1 MLFKRAFPIVGS
13 LLPIII
19 LKGANKL
26 FRLAKYL
33 KHYKIQSIFGPLF
46 KLIEACFELAVPLI
60 MADIIDTGIRNEDAS
75 YILWRGGILVL
86 LGVLGLTCSL
96 TAQYFAAK
104 ASVGFG
110 QELRTA
116 LFKHINT
123 LSYTEID
130 KLGSH
135 TLVTRMT
142 SDINQAQTGV
152 NMILRLFLRSPFIV
166 LGSVIMAFTIS
177 VRLTLIFLIIS
188 PALAF
193 VIYKIMTSTIPR
205 YKKVQKTLDKTN
217 LITSENL
224 VGTRVV
230 RAFSRQKDEQEEF
243 EKNAEELYKM
253 QVAAGKISAIMN
265 PATYVLVNLAIA
277 AILWFGGKS
286 VDTGSI
292 SQGEVIALLN
302 YMNQILL
309 ALLAVALLVTNIT
322 KMYACAG
329 RINEV
334 FDVHTSV
341 SDEGSTPVSE
351 KSGSPRVE
359 FRNVSFRYS
368 GSGEDTLE
376 DISFTAQKGETVGI
390 IGGTG
395 SGKTS
400 VINLIP
406 RFYDVSQGSVLV
418 DGTDVKSYPFSQ
430 LRHKMGIVPQKAVLF
445 KGSVRDNMRWRDEN
459 ATDEDIWQAL
469 EIAQAKDFV
478 EQKQGQLDFE
488 ILQQGKNLSGG
499 QRQRLT
505 IARALVGK
513 PEILILDDSASAL
526 DLVTDAA
533 LRRAIAEKTQGMTVF
548 IVSQRIS
555 SIRSADKII
564 VLEDGRIAGIGTH
577 SELYKSC
584 GVYKEICL
592 SQLSEKEVAQH
603 G

>member
-1 MLFKRAFPIVGS
+1 M
-13 LLPIII
+13 
-19 LKGANKL
+19 

-33 KHYKIQSIFGPLF
+33 KHYKIQSIFGPVF

-60 MADIIDTGIRNEDAS
+60 MADIIDTGIKNEDAS

-116 LFKHINT
+116 LFKHIGT

-177 VRLTLIFLIIS
+177 VKLTLIFLLIS

-193 VIYKIMTSTIPR
+193 VIYKIMSATIPR
-205 YKKVQKTLDKTN
+205 YKRVQKTLDRTN
-217 LITSENL
+217 LLTSENL
-224 VGTRVV
+224 VGTRVI
-230 RAFSRQKDEQEEF
+230 RAFSRQKDEQQEF
-243 EKNAEELYKM
+243 EKNAEQLRRM
-253 QVAAGKISAIMN
+253 QIVAGRISAVMN

-292 SQGEVIALLN
+292 TQGEVIALLN

-322 KMYACAG
+322 KMYACSA

-334 FDVHTSV
+334 FDVSTTI
-341 SDEGSTPVSE
+341 SDDGNTTVAAD
-351 KSGSPRVE
+351 KSAPTVE
-359 FRNVSFRYS
+359 FRGVSFAYA
-368 GSGEDTLE
+368 GAGENTLE
-376 DISFTAQKGETVGI
+376 DISFTAAKGETIGI

-395 SGKTS
+395 SGKSS
-400 VINLIP
+400 VVNLIP
-406 RFYDVSQGSVLV
+406 RFYDATSGSVLV
-418 DGTDVKSYPFSQ
+418 DGTDVKSYPFAQ
-430 LRHKMGIVPQKAVLF
+430 LRSKIGIVPQKAVLF
-445 KGSVRDNMRWRDEN
+445 KGSVRDNMRFRDEN
-459 ATDEDIWQAL
+459 STDDDIWQAL

-478 EQKQGQLDFE
+478 QQKQGKLGFE

-533 LRRAIAEKTQGMTVF
+533 LRKAIAEKTQGMTVF

-555 SIRSADKII
+555 SIRNADRII

-577 SELYKSC
+577 AELFRTC

-592 SQLSEKEVAQH
+592 SQLSEKEVAQY

>member
-1 MLFKRAFPIVGS
+1 M
-13 LLPIII
+13 
-19 LKGANKL
+19 

-33 KHYKIQSIFGPLF
+33 KHYKIQSIFGPVF

-60 MADIIDTGIRNEDAS
+60 MADIIDTGIKNEDAS

-116 LFKHINT
+116 LFKHIGT

-177 VRLTLIFLIIS
+177 VKLTLIFLLIS

-193 VIYKIMTSTIPR
+193 VIYKIMSATIPR
-205 YKKVQKTLDKTN
+205 YKRVQKTLDRTN
-217 LITSENL
+217 LLTSENL
-224 VGTRVV
+224 VGTRVI
-230 RAFSRQKDEQEEF
+230 RAFSRQKDEQQEF
-243 EKNAEELYKM
+243 EKNAEQLRRM
-253 QVAAGKISAIMN
+253 QIVAGRISAVMN

-292 SQGEVIALLN
+292 TQGEVIALLN

-322 KMYACAG
+322 KMYACSA

-334 FDVHTSV
+334 FDVSTTI
-341 SDEGSTPVSE
+341 SDDGNTTVTADP
-351 KSGSPRVE
+351 KAPTVE
-359 FRNVSFRYS
+359 FRGVSFAYA
-368 GSGEDTLE
+368 GAGENTLE
-376 DISFTAQKGETVGI
+376 DISFTAAKGETIGI

-395 SGKTS
+395 SGKSS
-400 VINLIP
+400 VVNLIP
-406 RFYDVSQGSVLV
+406 RFYDTSSGSVLV
-418 DGTDVKSYPFSQ
+418 DGTDVKSYPFAQ
-430 LRHKMGIVPQKAVLF
+430 LRSKIGIVPQKAVLF
-445 KGSVRDNMRWRDEN
+445 KGTVRDNMRFRDEN
-459 ATDEDIWQAL
+459 ATDDDIWQAL

-478 EQKQGQLDFE
+478 QQKQGKLGFE

-533 LRRAIAEKTQGMTVF
+533 LRKAIAEKTQGMTVF

-555 SIRSADKII
+555 SIRNADRII
-564 VLEDGRIAGIGTH
+564 VLEDGKIAGIGTH
-577 SELYKSC
+577 AELFRTC

-592 SQLSEKEVAQH
+592 SQLSEKEVAQY

>member
-1 MLFKRAFPIVGS
+1 M
-13 LLPIII
+13 
-19 LKGANKL
+19 
-26 FRLAKYL
+26 FRLARFL
-33 KHYKIQSIFGPLF
+33 KNYKIQSIFGPLF

-60 MADIIDTGIRNEDAS
+60 MADIIDTGIKNEDSS
-75 YILWRGGILVL
+75 YILWRAGLLVL

-110 QELRTA
+110 KELRSA

-123 LSYTEID
+123 LSYAEID
-130 KLGSH
+130 RLGSH

-152 NMILRLFLRSPFIV
+152 NMVLRLFLRSPFIV

-177 VRLTLIFLIIS
+177 VKLTLIFLIMS

-193 VIYKIMTSTIPR
+193 VIYKIMSATIPR
-205 YKKVQKTLDKTN
+205 FKKVQSTLDKAN
-217 LITSENL
+217 LQTSENL
-224 VGTRVV
+224 TGTRVV

-243 EKNAEELYKM
+243 EKNTEQLRIM
-253 QVAAGKISAIMN
+253 QITAGRISAVMN
-265 PATYVLVNLAIA
+265 PATYVLVNLSIA

-292 SQGEVIALLN
+292 TQGEVIALLN

-322 KMYACAG
+322 RMYACAS

-341 SDEGSTPVSE
+341 SDEGNTAVPE
-351 KSGSPRVE
+351 DKSAPKVE
-359 FRNVSFRYS
+359 FRNVSFCYA
-368 GSGEDTLE
+368 GSGENTLD
-376 DISFTAQKGETVGI
+376 DITFAVQKGETVGI

-395 SGKTS
+395 AGKSS

-406 RFYDVSQGSVLV
+406 RFYDATSGSVLV
-418 DGTDVKSYPFSQ
+418 DGTDVKLYPFSQ
-430 LRHKMGIVPQKAVLF
+430 LRGKIGIVPQKAVLF
-445 KGSVRDNMRWRDEN
+445 KGTVRENMRWRDEN
-459 ATDEDIWQAL
+459 ATDEQIWNAL
-469 EIAQAKDFV
+469 EIAQAKDFIL
-478 EQKQGQLDFE
+478 QKQGQLDYG

-505 IARALVGK
+505 IARALVGD

-526 DLVTDAA
+526 DLATDAA
-533 LRRAIAEKTQGMTVF
+533 LRRSIAEKTEGMTVF

-564 VLEDGRIAGIGTH
+564 VLDDGRIAGIGTH
-577 SELYKSC
+577 MQLYKTC
-584 GVYKEICL
+584 EVYKEICL

>member
-1 MLFKRAFPIVGS
+1 M
-13 LLPIII
+13 
-19 LKGANKL
+19 
-26 FRLAKYL
+26 FRLARFL
-33 KHYKIQSIFGPLF
+33 KHYKIQSIFGPVF

-75 YILWRGGILVL
+75 YILWRGGLLVL

-116 LFKHINT
+116 LFKHIGT

-177 VRLTLIFLIIS
+177 VKLTLIFLLIS

-193 VIYKIMTSTIPR
+193 VIYKIMSATIPR
-205 YKKVQKTLDKTN
+205 YKRVQKTLDRTS
-217 LITSENL
+217 LLTSENL
-224 VGTRVV
+224 VGTRVI

-243 EKNAEELYKM
+243 EKNAEQLRRM
-253 QVAAGKISAIMN
+253 QITAGRISAVMN

-292 SQGEVIALLN
+292 TQGEVIALLN

-334 FDVHTSV
+334 FDVSTTV
-341 SDEGSTPVSE
+341 SDEGNTTVTANLSAPA
-351 KSGSPRVE
+351 VE
-359 FRNVSFRYS
+359 FCDVSFAYA
-368 GSGEDTLE
+368 GSGENTLE
-376 DISFTAQKGETVGI
+376 GITFTAKKGETIGI

-395 SGKTS
+395 SGKSS

-406 RFYDVSQGSVLV
+406 RFYDATAGSVLV
-418 DGTDVKSYPFSQ
+418 DGTDVKAYPFAQ
-430 LRHKMGIVPQKAVLF
+430 LRSKIGIVPQKAVLF
-445 KGSVRDNMRWRDEN
+445 KGSVRDNMRFRDEN
-459 ATDEDIWQAL
+459 ASDEEIWQAL

-478 EQKQGQLDFE
+478 EQKPGGLDFE

-505 IARALVGK
+505 IARALVGR
-513 PEILILDDSASAL
+513 PGILILDDSASAL

-533 LRRAIAEKTQGMTVF
+533 LRKAIAEKTDGMTVF

-555 SIRSADKII
+555 SIKNADKII
-564 VLEDGRIAGIGTH
+564 VLEDGKTAGIGTH
-577 SELYKSC
+577 AELFGSC
-584 GVYKEICL
+584 DVYKEICL
-592 SQLSEKEVAQH
+592 SQLSEKEVQQY

>member
-1 MLFKRAFPIVGS
+1 M
-13 LLPIII
+13 
-19 LKGANKL
+19 
-26 FRLAKYL
+26 FRLARFL
-33 KHYKIQSIFGPLF
+33 KNYKIQSIFGPLF

-60 MADIIDTGIRNEDAS
+60 MADIIDTGIKNEDSS
-75 YILWRGGILVL
+75 YILWRAGLLVL

-110 QELRTA
+110 KELRSA

-123 LSYTEID
+123 LSYAEID
-130 KLGSH
+130 RLGSH

-177 VRLTLIFLIIS
+177 VKLTLIFLIMS

-193 VIYKIMTSTIPR
+193 VIYKIMSATIPR
-205 YKKVQKTLDKTN
+205 FKKVQSTLDKAN
-217 LITSENL
+217 LQTSENL
-224 VGTRVV
+224 TGTRVV

-243 EKNAEELYKM
+243 EKNTEQLRIM
-253 QVAAGKISAIMN
+253 QITAGRISAVMN
-265 PATYVLVNLAIA
+265 PATYVLVNLSIA

-292 SQGEVIALLN
+292 TQGEVIALLN

-322 KMYACAG
+322 RMYACAS

-341 SDEGSTPVSE
+341 SDEGNTAVHE
-351 KSGSPRVE
+351 DKSAPRVE
-359 FRNVSFRYS
+359 FRNVSFCYA
-368 GSGEDTLE
+368 GSGENTL
-376 DISFTAQKGETVGI
+376 DNITFAVQKGETVGI

-395 SGKTS
+395 AGKSS

-406 RFYDVSQGSVLV
+406 RFYDATSGSVLV
-418 DGTDVKSYPFSQ
+418 DGTDVKLYPFSQ
-430 LRHKMGIVPQKAVLF
+430 LRGKIGIVPQKAVLF
-445 KGSVRDNMRWRDEN
+445 KGTVRENMRWRDEN
-459 ATDEDIWQAL
+459 ATDEQIWNAL
-469 EIAQAKDFV
+469 EIAQAKDFIL
-478 EQKQGQLDFE
+478 QKQGQLDYG

-505 IARALVGK
+505 IARALVGD

-526 DLVTDAA
+526 DLATDAA
-533 LRRAIAEKTQGMTVF
+533 LRRSIAEKTEGMTVF

-564 VLEDGRIAGIGTH
+564 VLDDGRIAGMGTH
-577 SELYKSC
+577 MQLYKTC
-584 GVYKEICL
+584 EVYKEICL

>member
-1 MLFKRAFPIVGS
+1 M
-13 LLPIII
+13 
-19 LKGANKL
+19 
-26 FRLAKYL
+26 FRLARFL
-33 KHYKIQSIFGPLF
+33 KNYKIQSIFGPLF

-60 MADIIDTGIRNEDAS
+60 MADIIDTGIKNEDSS
-75 YILWRGGILVL
+75 YILWRAGLLVL

-110 QELRTA
+110 KELRSA

-123 LSYTEID
+123 LSYAEID
-130 KLGSH
+130 RLGSH

-152 NMILRLFLRSPFIV
+152 NMVLRLFLRSPFIV

-177 VRLTLIFLIIS
+177 VKLTLIFLIMS

-193 VIYKIMTSTIPR
+193 VIYKIMSATIPR
-205 YKKVQKTLDKTN
+205 FKKVQSTLDKAN
-217 LITSENL
+217 LQTSENL
-224 VGTRVV
+224 TGTRVV

-243 EKNAEELYKM
+243 EKNTEQLRIM
-253 QVAAGKISAIMN
+253 QITAGRISAVMN
-265 PATYVLVNLAIA
+265 PATYVLVNLSIA

-292 SQGEVIALLN
+292 TQGEVIALLN

-322 KMYACAG
+322 RMYACAS

-341 SDEGSTPVSE
+341 SDEGNTAVPE
-351 KSGSPRVE
+351 DKSSPRVE
-359 FRNVSFRYS
+359 FRNVSFCYA
-368 GSGEDTLE
+368 GSGENTLD
-376 DISFTAQKGETVGI
+376 DITFAVQKGETVGI

-395 SGKTS
+395 AGKSS

-406 RFYDVSQGSVLV
+406 RFYDATSGSVLV
-418 DGTDVKSYPFSQ
+418 DGTDVKLYPFSQ
-430 LRHKMGIVPQKAVLF
+430 LRGKIGIVPQKAVLF
-445 KGSVRDNMRWRDEN
+445 KGTVRENMRWRDEN
-459 ATDEDIWQAL
+459 ATDEQIWNAL
-469 EIAQAKDFV
+469 EIAQAKDFIL
-478 EQKQGQLDFE
+478 QKQGQLDYG

-505 IARALVGK
+505 IARALVGD

-526 DLVTDAA
+526 DLATDAA
-533 LRRAIAEKTQGMTVF
+533 LRRSIAEKTEGMTVF

-564 VLEDGRIAGIGTH
+564 VLDDGRIAGMGTH
-577 SELYKSC
+577 MQLYKTC
-584 GVYKEICL
+584 EVYKEICL

>member
-1 MLFKRAFPIVGS
+1 M
-13 LLPIII
+13 
-19 LKGANKL
+19 
-26 FRLAKYL
+26 FRLARFL
-33 KHYKIQSIFGPLF
+33 KNYKIQSIFGPLF

-60 MADIIDTGIRNEDAS
+60 MADIIDTGIKNEDSS
-75 YILWRGGILVL
+75 YILWRAGLLVL

-110 QELRTA
+110 KELRSA

-123 LSYTEID
+123 LSYAEID
-130 KLGSH
+130 RLGSH

-152 NMILRLFLRSPFIV
+152 NMVLRLFLRSPFIV

-177 VRLTLIFLIIS
+177 VKLTLIFLIMS

-193 VIYKIMTSTIPR
+193 VIYKIMSATIPR
-205 YKKVQKTLDKTN
+205 FKKVQSTLDKAN
-217 LITSENL
+217 LQTSENL
-224 VGTRVV
+224 TGTRVV

-243 EKNAEELYKM
+243 EKNTEQLRIM
-253 QVAAGKISAIMN
+253 QITAGRISAVMN
-265 PATYVLVNLAIA
+265 PATYVLVNLSIA

-292 SQGEVIALLN
+292 TQGEVIALLN

-322 KMYACAG
+322 RMYACAS

-341 SDEGSTPVSE
+341 SDEGNTAVPE
-351 KSGSPRVE
+351 DKSAPRVE
-359 FRNVSFRYS
+359 FRNVSFCYA
-368 GSGEDTLE
+368 GSGENTLD
-376 DISFTAQKGETVGI
+376 DITFAVQKGETVGI

-395 SGKTS
+395 AGKSS

-406 RFYDVSQGSVLV
+406 RFYDATSGSVLV
-418 DGTDVKSYPFSQ
+418 DGTDVKLYPFSQ
-430 LRHKMGIVPQKAVLF
+430 LRGKIGIVPQKAVLF
-445 KGSVRDNMRWRDEN
+445 KGTVRENMRWRDEN
-459 ATDEDIWQAL
+459 ATDEQIWNAL
-469 EIAQAKDFV
+469 EIAQAKDFIL
-478 EQKQGQLDFE
+478 QKQGQLDYE

-505 IARALVGK
+505 IARALVGD

-526 DLVTDAA
+526 DLATDAA
-533 LRRAIAEKTQGMTVF
+533 LRRSIAEKTEGMTVF

-564 VLEDGRIAGIGTH
+564 VLDDGRIAGMGTH
-577 SELYKSC
+577 MQLYKTC
-584 GVYKEICL
+584 EVYKEICL